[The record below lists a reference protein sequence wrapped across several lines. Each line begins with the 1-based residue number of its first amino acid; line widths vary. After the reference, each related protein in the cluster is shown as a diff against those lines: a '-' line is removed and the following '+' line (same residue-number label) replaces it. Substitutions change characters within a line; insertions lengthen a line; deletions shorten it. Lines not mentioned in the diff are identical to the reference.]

1 MENLFLNWGWSHTMS
16 KLTPYLLLVILGIL
30 LMRFILKSSRI
41 KNKIAKISVAVL
53 LLLAPFGVYFAV
65 NPIYQG
71 DFSQN
76 GKDLKIRNAKTTSID
91 NGLLVLTIPGC
102 PYCFESVQ
110 SLKYLKSRN
119 PELKIQFAVTGTD
132 DKSYLE
138 GYKKEVNGSF
148 DVVLYEKARTLV
160 SETGGQFPTFVMI
173 KNGKAIYSWT
183 NDEFGVRAKD
193 KLENWK

>member
-1 MENLFLNWGWSHTMS
+1 MENLLLNWGWSHTMS

>member
-1 MENLFLNWGWSHTMS
+1 
-16 KLTPYLLLVILGIL
+16 
-30 LMRFILKSSRI
+30 
-41 KNKIAKISVAVL
+41 L